1 MTADNYDENDMRES
15 FGWWYVDKSTGEV
28 SR

>member
-1 MTADNYDENDMRES
+1 MTVDNYNDNGMRET
-15 FGWWYVDKSTGEV
+15 FGWWYVDKSTGKV

>member
-1 MTADNYDENDMRES
+1 MTADNYNDNGMRETY
-15 FGWWYVDKSTGEV
+15 GWWYVDKSTGEV